1 MAERKLPVLVFFFD
15 QKINLKRPIVYHTP
29 FEILLLND
37 TDMMTQRNKNENAKN
52 FHAGDQKCQIGI
64 GNDVKGISGLFVKV
78 SSPQKSKLDR
88 TGKTHQLNL
97 LKKRGKTSLDK
108 NTLSGQQNNKNKLA
122 NLGTNHQNKVPERKY
137 HTT

>member
-15 QKINLKRPIVYHTP
+15 RKINLKRP

-37 TDMMTQRNKNENAKN
+37 TDMMTQRNKNENAKK
-52 FHAGDQKCQIGI
+52 FHSGDQKCQIGI

-78 SSPQKSKLDR
+78 SSPKKSKLDR

-97 LKKRGKTSLDK
+97 LKKG
-108 NTLSGQQNNKNKLA
+108 KNKSRQEHPF
-122 NLGTNHQNKVPERKY
+122 GTTKQ
-137 HTT
+137 